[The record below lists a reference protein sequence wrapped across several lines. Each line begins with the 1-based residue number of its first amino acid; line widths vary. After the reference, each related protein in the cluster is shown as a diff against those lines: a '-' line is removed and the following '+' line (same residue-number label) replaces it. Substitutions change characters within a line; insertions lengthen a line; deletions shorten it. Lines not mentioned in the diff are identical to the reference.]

1 MKKKSNTRVFSI
13 LVALAAF
20 VAIMCMF
27 ADIFDEEIGSAE
39 GNIFVAM
46 FGMHSTNHYVVWPI
60 VIGFVL
66 LIALVLVGF
75 AGFILAD
82 AGKKFIPFIEIV
94 LGIGVGI
101 LFFFVV
107 DFYFAAN
114 SASVDTA
121 NISKAYPGIGL
132 GAGSIC
138 VIVFSFLA
146 AALGLLNVL
155 TDKKSEN

>member
-27 ADIFDEEIGSAE
+27 ADIFDEEVNSGE

-46 FGMHSTNHYVVWPI
+46 FGMHYTDQVVVWPI

-66 LIALVLVGF
+66 LIALVLVGL

-82 AGKKFIPFIEIV
+82 AGKKFIPFIEII
-94 LGIGVGI
+94 LGLGVGI

-107 DFYFAAN
+107 DFYFSAN
-114 SASVDTA
+114 GISADQ
-121 NISKAYPGIGL
+121 IQKAYPSIGL

>member
-27 ADIFDEEIGSAE
+27 ADIFDEEINSGE

-46 FGMHSTNHYVVWPI
+46 FGMHYTGQAVVWPI

-82 AGKKFIPFIEIV
+82 AGKKFIPFIEII
-94 LGIGVGI
+94 LGLGVGI

-107 DFYFAAN
+107 DFYFSAN
-114 SASVDTA
+114 DEISADR
-121 NISKAYPGIGL
+121 IQKAYPGIGL